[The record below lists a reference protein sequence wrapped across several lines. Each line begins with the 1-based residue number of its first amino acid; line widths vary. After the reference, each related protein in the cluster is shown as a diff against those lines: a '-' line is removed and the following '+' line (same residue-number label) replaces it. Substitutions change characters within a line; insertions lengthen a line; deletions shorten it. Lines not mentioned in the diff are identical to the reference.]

1 MTPPGWSIFAR
12 PALHEDVEN
21 RCQTP
26 GRSGTRLTRAFRRR
40 RALCQKHERQSGLK
54 GMVWSLGRGSKCK
67 FKPFLQPRFNRI
79 AGSLAV
85 SWSQGWAGRPR
96 NGPCDRDAEAWRLPS
111 RGAISK
117 LATTQPSISL
127 LLHRMALVNAG

>member
-67 FKPFLQPRFNRI
+67 FKPLAHDLSRSHASLESKSVQALDSERVLLSFL
-79 AGSLAV
+79 L
-85 SWSQGWAGRPR
+85 
-96 NGPCDRDAEAWRLPS
+96 
-111 RGAISK
+111 
-117 LATTQPSISL
+117 
-127 LLHRMALVNAG
+127 

>member
-54 GMVWSLGRGSKCK
+54 GMVWSLGRGSKRK
-67 FKPFLQPRFNRI
+67 FKPPVRPIPSVLFSNRPKQKL
-79 AGSLAV
+79 GSLLGTLDSDEYPRAV
-85 SWSQGWAGRPR
+85 GVGTACQVRFPFGAVGGR
-96 NGPCDRDAEAWRLPS
+96 DD
-111 RGAISK
+111 
-117 LATTQPSISL
+117 
-127 LLHRMALVNAG
+127 